1 MSHHESPLYVLGRG
15 PAVGFILALY
25 NSRSEGSSGIVSHC
39 SYGKP
44 YSISQFFGFLI
55 ARNKNKL
62 QHHVLAYL
70 PSFKTLAIRPSYQ
83 IAAL

>member
-1 MSHHESPLYVLGRG
+1 M
-15 PAVGFILALY
+15 
-25 NSRSEGSSGIVSHC
+25 SHC

-44 YSISQFFGFLI
+44 YSISQLFGFLI
-55 ARNKNKL
+55 ARTKNKL